1 MSIFKIFFKSKW
13 DLSKIKKKKF
23 LLVDGNSNPFIKYYD
38 KKHFNTLYRRGEKIN
53 LRILIKC
60 ILELNVSS
68 LNYFNHFIRAASPIL
83 ILTAFDYH
91 PIFYKLKKIT
101 KIKTLM
107 LQKGK
112 RTLSDNIFQNQKL
125 INESKSD
132 NFFVDY
138 MFLYNKTT
146 CDKYKKLIKGNYF
159 SIGSFENNFKKLN
172 FTSQK
177 KEVLFISDY
186 KIDNND
192 KLLENCENDDLVAL
206 NLQRLALK
214 NKLKFNILPKRVD
227 KVQNK
232 KEFNYYK
239 NILKND
245 FKFLKK
251 KNISDSYKIISKF
264 KYIFCTHSTL
274 GVENLSK
281 GGRTGFIFFKSFHN
295 PYKHYR
301 FGIDEK
307 FKNRG
312 PFWTSGYKFNS
323 DELKR
328 VFNFV
333 IKPNKNFWGGKSKK
347 LGKKIIEFD
356 FNNKIFKNIIAK
368 ELKRKSN

>member
-1 MSIFKIFFKSKW
+1 MSIFKILFKSKW

-23 LLVDGNSNPFIKYYD
+23 LLVDGDSNPFIKYYD
-38 KKHFNTLYRRGEKIN
+38 KKDFNTLYRRGEKIN
-53 LRILIKC
+53 LRILMRC
-60 ILELNVSS
+60 ILELKVSS
-68 LNYFNHFIRAASPIL
+68 LNYFNHFIKAAGPKL

-125 INESKSD
+125 ISESKSE
-132 NFFVDY
+132 NYFVDY
-138 MFLYNKTT
+138 IFLYNKTT

-159 SIGSFENNFKKLN
+159 SIGSFENNFNKLDLA
-172 FTSQK
+172 SQK

-186 KIDNND
+186 KIYNND
-192 KLLENCENDDLVAL
+192 ELKENCENDDLVAL
-206 NLQRLALK
+206 NLHRLALK
-214 NKLKFNILPKRVD
+214 NKLKFNILPKRSD
-227 KVQNK
+227 KVQNR

-239 NILKND
+239 NILKNN

-251 KNISDSYKIISKF
+251 KNTSSSYEIVGKF
-264 KYIFCTHSTL
+264 KYVFCTHSTL

-281 GGRTGFIFFKSFHN
+281 GGRTGFIFFKSSQN
-295 PYKHYR
+295 PFRYYR
-301 FGIDEK
+301 FGIDDKFEK
-307 FKNRG
+307 RG
-312 PFWTSGYKFNS
+312 PFWTTDYKLNY

-333 IKPNKNFWGGKSKK
+333 IKPNKSFWGEKSKK

-356 FNNKIFKNIIAK
+356 FNNKIFRNIVTR
-368 ELKRKSN
+368 ELKKNY

>member
-146 CDKYKKLIKGNYF
+146 CDKYKKLIKPSVNQ
-159 SIGSFENNFKKLN
+159 L
-172 FTSQK
+172 
-177 KEVLFISDY
+177 
-186 KIDNND
+186 
-192 KLLENCENDDLVAL
+192 
-206 NLQRLALK
+206 
-214 NKLKFNILPKRVD
+214 
-227 KVQNK
+227 
-232 KEFNYYK
+232 
-239 NILKND
+239 
-245 FKFLKK
+245 
-251 KNISDSYKIISKF
+251 II
-264 KYIFCTHSTL
+264 C
-274 GVENLSK
+274 
-281 GGRTGFIFFKSFHN
+281 
-295 PYKHYR
+295 
-301 FGIDEK
+301 DES
-307 FKNRG
+307 R
-312 PFWTSGYKFNS
+312 
-323 DELKR
+323 
-328 VFNFV
+328 
-333 IKPNKNFWGGKSKK
+333 
-347 LGKKIIEFD
+347 
-356 FNNKIFKNIIAK
+356 
-368 ELKRKSN
+368 